1 MNDELKQQ
9 SNCFQTEICLLH
21 NVFQAN
27 LPESDDFNHLNST
40 LNNPDVAE
48 NGKLLQNT

>member
-9 SNCFQTEICLLH
+9 SNYFQTEICLLH

-27 LPESDDFNHLNST
+27 LPESDDFT
-40 LNNPDVAE
+40 LWPTKPSPFQLRTNAP
-48 NGKLLQNT
+48 LI